1 MKRVQRLFIKSIL
14 AGALGF
20 AMFPASADACTYEP
34 YLGSV
39 CYMASNYCPES
50 YLPADGRTMSVS
62 QNQAL
67 YAVIGN
73 LYGGSAPNTFALPD
87 LRGRAAIGA
96 GRLNGNTPLYNAGQQ
111 VGQEGAP
118 FIASTSVTLT
128 ASQIPPHTHP
138 ATLTLNGSAGTT
150 PVASGSVSLAL
161 SGSITNLPFSAV
173 ASLPVTGIA
182 KIGSSTTTGRSANLT
197 DKALLTTVVGPAA
210 QIYAPSGTNDRQVG
224 PDGGVTG
231 TASGSVSGTAS
242 GGQLA
247 GTASGN
253 VSLPLTAAV
262 SVGPNATLPAP
273 VVIQVPVSLPVRD
286 PSLTMTACIAVN
298 GLYPPRP

>member
-1 MKRVQRLFIKSIL
+1 MKRVQRLFIKSVL

-20 AMFPASADACTYEP
+20 AMLPTSANACAYEP

-50 YLPADGRTMSVS
+50 YLPADGRTLNVS

-87 LRGRAAIGA
+87 LRGRTAIGT
-96 GRLNGNTPLYNAGQQ
+96 GPLNGSAPVYSSGQK
-111 VGQEGAP
+111 VGQEGSTV
-118 FIASTSVTLT
+118 IASTSVTLT
-128 ASQIPPHTHP
+128 APQVPPHTHP
-138 ATLTLNGSAGTT
+138 ATLTLNGTAGTT

-231 TASGSVSGTAS
+231 TASGPVSGTAS
-242 GGQLA
+242 GGQLS

-262 SVGPNATLPAP
+262 SVGPNATAPAP
-273 VVIQVPVSLPVRD
+273 VVIQVPVPLPVRD
-286 PSLTMTACIAVN
+286 PSLAMTACIAVN
-298 GLYPPRP
+298 GIYPVRP